1 MVALGTGLLIGG
13 AATVA
18 VTTLATV
25 VRDGPDRTAVGGA
38 VLLLANLLLVV
49 VATTPHPRGHRLAL
63 GVAVFACCMLA
74 SALLL
79 DARRT

>member
-1 MVALGTGLLIGG
+1 MVALGTGLLVAG

-25 VRDGPDRTAVGGA
+25 VRDGVDRTAVGGA
-38 VLLLANLLLVV
+38 ALLLSQLLVV
-49 VATTPHPRGHRLAL
+49 VVTRTPHPRGHRLPL

-79 DARRT
+79 DVRRT